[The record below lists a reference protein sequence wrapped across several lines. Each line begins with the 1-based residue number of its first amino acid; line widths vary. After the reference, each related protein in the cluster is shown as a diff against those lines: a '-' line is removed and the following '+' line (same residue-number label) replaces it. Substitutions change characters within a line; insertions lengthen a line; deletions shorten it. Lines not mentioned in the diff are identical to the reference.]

1 MTAKIEV
8 LTPRFV
14 EFIPK
19 DLEPGLLYI
28 SIEYTTTA
36 HKCACGCGEKVVLP
50 LHPTDWR
57 MTFDGISVTVRP
69 SVGNW
74 SFPCRS
80 HYLITANRIVW
91 AGDWSEEMVQTG
103 RKRDE
108 ARKSNWHHEADGTER
123 STKTIGSASK
133 TPRSWPERILDW
145 IRRHF
150 GGAG

>member
-1 MTAKIEV
+1 MTEKIEA

-36 HKCACGCGEKVVLP
+36 HKCACGCGKKVVLP
-50 LHPTDWR
+50 LHPTDWK
-57 MTFDGISVTVRP
+57 MTFDGISVTMRP

-91 AGDWSEEMVQTG
+91 AGDWSEEMIQSG

-108 ARKSNWHHEADGTER
+108 TRKSNWHDGAGVTER
-123 STKTIGSASK
+123 SATAKSSASK
-133 TPRSWPERILDW
+133 TSRNWLERILDW